1 MSAGPAQN
9 GVALELRGVSKDYGG
24 DVHALR
30 DVTVEIA
37 TGEQV
42 AVVGASGSGKTT
54 MLTVMGTLERPSSG
68 EVRVAGRDVV
78 KATDNELA
86 GLRAHEIGFVFQG
99 FHLQDGM
106 SAVENVASGML
117 YTGMP
122 VRERRVA
129 AREALERVGLG
140 HRLEHRPQQLSGGER
155 QRVAIARALAKRPF
169 IILADEPTGNLDSKS
184 GHEVLALLHQLA
196 SEGATLAL
204 ITHDNEIAESFPRQI
219 RMLDGEIVADERR

>member
-1 MSAGPAQN
+1 VSPGAAHN

-30 DVTVEIA
+30 DVNVQIA

-54 MLTVMGTLERPSSG
+54 MLTVMGTLERPTSG

-99 FHLQDGM
+99 FHLQDGV

-122 VRERRVA
+122 VRERREA

-184 GHEVLALLHQLA
+184 GQEVLALLHQLA

>member
-9 GVALELRGVSKDYGG
+9 GVALELRRVSKDYGG

-54 MLTVMGTLERPSSG
+54 MLTVMGTLERPTSG

-204 ITHDNEIAESFPRQI
+204 ITHDNQIAESFPRQI

>member
-54 MLTVMGTLERPSSG
+54 MLTMMGTLERPTSG

-155 QRVAIARALAKRPF
+155 QRVGDRPGAGQAAVHHPGRRADREPRLQVRP
-169 IILADEPTGNLDSKS
+169 
-184 GHEVLALLHQLA
+184 
-196 SEGATLAL
+196 
-204 ITHDNEIAESFPRQI
+204 
-219 RMLDGEIVADERR
+219 